1 MKPITNIL
9 LVLALI
15 CYVFLPFYHVAI
27 LGSVSGFRF
36 TAGTITQHASLD
48 NTLFA
53 LTPFIAGFLAMGCNA
68 LKNRWWALLAAAFI
82 VMGIIF
88 FAHNGHVHDIAL
100 QHQPEVLPSEDIG
113 EGFDVTGM
121 GIGYKLSYLFM
132 VLALISALLSLL
144 PFKFNETIERA
155 VDDTIDRSI
164 EDMRAIGTRI
174 RHQKADKATTEAP
187 KDEAPTT
194 APDEPATTPPPLPI
208 DKEDPSRFMPK

>member
-9 LVLALI
+9 LALALI
-15 CYVFLPFYHVAI
+15 CYVFLPSYHVAI
-27 LGSVSGFRF
+27 LGSVSGFSF
-36 TAGTITQHASLD
+36 TAGTITQHASVD

-53 LTPFIAGFLAMGCNA
+53 LTPFIAGFVAMGFNS

-100 QHQPEVLPSEDIG
+100 RHQPEGLPSEDIG

-121 GIGYKLSYLFM
+121 GIGYKLSYFFM
-132 VLALISALLSLL
+132 VLALISALISLL

-155 VDDTIDRSI
+155 VDDTIDRRI
-164 EDMRAIGTRI
+164 GDMRAIGTRM
-174 RHQKADKATTEAP
+174 RHQKADKATDTSITDA
-187 KDEAPTT
+187 ATT
-194 APDEPATTPPPLPI
+194 ATDDDSTPTPPPLPV